1 MSAKAACA
9 STGFGPPRA
18 EALSEPRDSL
28 TGRKDLP
35 VDSSGPS
42 RLIRPAR
49 PEDAEALQAVH
60 EAAVSAV
67 SANIYPPGIL
77 TAWRDSISSLRMRS
91 YMADPGLLF
100 LVARHN
106 GAAVGFGCLEGRHIR
121 AVYVHPGHG
130 RQGFGQALLQ
140 ALEKAARKSGFAC
153 VFLRA
158 SLNAVPFYIR
168 NGYTD
173 LGPGE
178 FDLCADLSMPCRRMA
193 KAV

>member
-1 MSAKAACA
+1 M
-9 STGFGPPRA
+9 
-18 EALSEPRDSL
+18 
-28 TGRKDLP
+28 
-35 VDSSGPS
+35 
-42 RLIRPAR
+42 
-49 PEDAEALQAVH
+49 QAVH

-67 SANIYPPGIL
+67 AARFYPLEIVS
-77 TAWRDSISSLRMRS
+77 AWRNSISSLRMSS
-91 YMADPGLLF
+91 YMANPDLLF
-100 LVARHN
+100 LVARHD

-121 AVYVHPGHG
+121 AVFVHPGHE

-140 ALEKAARKSGFAC
+140 ALEEAARKNGFKC

-158 SLNAVPFYIR
+158 SLNAAQFYLR

-193 KAV
+193 KTV

>member
-1 MSAKAACA
+1 V
-9 STGFGPPRA
+9 
-18 EALSEPRDSL
+18 LSEPRDSL

-35 VDSSGPS
+35 VDSVGPS

-49 PEDAEALQAVH
+49 LEDAEALQAVH

-67 SANIYPPGIL
+67 SAHYYPPEIL
-77 TAWRDSISSLRMRS
+77 NAWRDSISSLRMRS

-106 GAAVGFGCLEGRHIR
+106 GAAVGFGCLEGRQIR

-130 RQGFGQALLQ
+130 RKGFGQALLQ
-140 ALEKAARKSGFAC
+140 ALEKAARKNGFKC

-158 SLNAVPFYIR
+158 SLNAAPFYLH

-178 FDLCADLSMPCRRMA
+178 FDLCAELNMPCRRMA

>member
-1 MSAKAACA
+1 LAGCH
-9 STGFGPPRA
+9 GPPA
-18 EALSEPRDSL
+18 N
-28 TGRKDLP
+28 
-35 VDSSGPS
+35 SSGPPG
-42 RLIRPAR
+42 LIRPAR
-49 PEDAEALQAVH
+49 PEEAEALQAVH
-60 EAAVSAV
+60 TAAVSAV
-67 SANIYPPGIL
+67 SAHIYPPDIL
-77 TAWRDSISSLRMRS
+77 NAWRDSISSLRMSS

-140 ALEKAARKSGFAC
+140 ALEKAARKCGFTC

-158 SLNAVPFYIR
+158 SLNAAPFYLR

-173 LGPGE
+173 MGPGE
-178 FDLCADLSMPCRRMA
+178 FDLCAGLSMPCRRMA
-193 KAV
+193 KEV

>member
-1 MSAKAACA
+1 MAV
-9 STGFGPPRA
+9 RH
-18 EALSEPRDSL
+18 
-28 TGRKDLP
+28 DLP
-35 VDSSGPS
+35 VVSSAS
-42 RLIRPAR
+42 RRLIRLGR

-67 SANIYPPGIL
+67 PARFYPPEIVS
-77 TAWRDSISSLRMRS
+77 AWKNSISSLRMSS

-140 ALEKAARKSGFAC
+140 ALEKAARKSGFEC

-158 SLNAVPFYIR
+158 SLNAAPFYLR

-178 FDLCADLSMPCRRMA
+178 FDLCVDLSMPCRRMA

>member
-1 MSAKAACA
+1 MSAKVACV
-9 STGFGPPRA
+9 STGFSHPHA
-18 EALSEPRDSL
+18 KALSEPRDSL
-28 TGRKDLP
+28 AARHDLP
-35 VDSSGPS
+35 VDSSGS
-42 RLIRPAR
+42 RCLIRSAR
-49 PEDAEALQAVH
+49 PEDAKALQAVH
-60 EAAVSAV
+60 TAAVSAV
-67 SANIYPPGIL
+67 PAYIYPPEIL
-77 TAWRDSISSLRMRS
+77 NAWRDSISSLRMSS

-106 GAAVGFGCLEGRHIR
+106 GAAVGFGCLEGRLIR
-121 AVYVHPGHG
+121 AVYVHPGHC

-140 ALEKAARKSGFAC
+140 ALEKTARKNGFKC

-158 SLNAVPFYIR
+158 SLNAAPFYVR